1 MFLRAEGVN
10 YKTVTGEFNCLISVN
25 IRGSH
30 MDKSSRN
37 TLFQKYQSGKGF
49 YGNVHV
55 FLSLIGLIIPF
66 TEIGMRSVKLGF
78 WERLTLLEAM
88 IGIILFLGLTSY
100 RFGKQHRWVS
110 PSVPQVM
117 VKESIQQI

>member
-1 MFLRAEGVN
+1 
-10 YKTVTGEFNCLISVN
+10 
-25 IRGSH
+25 
-30 MDKSSRN
+30 MDKSLRN
-37 TLFQKYQSGKGF
+37 MLFRKYQSGKGF

-88 IGIILFLGLTSY
+88 IGIMLFLDL
-100 RFGKQHRWVS
+100 K
-110 PSVPQVM
+110 
-117 VKESIQQI
+117 IL